1 MKKVW
6 TRMICSVLLFACC
19 ILPSTAMAV
28 EGKEANVIVTV
39 EHEEKDIFEM
49 YGNVFEESM
58 VKSRKSTVDL
68 SSGSVAF
75 TVGVLD
81 AGEKYTTDTYDI
93 SKSKIKVTLQSIGG
107 ASPHV
112 KVTLYKSSGVSVATS
127 TVNLP
132 WSTPLGG
139 GGSETVT
146 FSNLNSSTNYYAV
159 IENMDTVETGTIL
172 CVVKQGVSGEGR
184 WTVNFTVHLPSLVIT
199 VYPLRYA

>member
-19 ILPSTAMAV
+19 ILPSTATDLQFAEEVSKGIKKMLLDTEGIKAPWSV

-58 VKSRKSTVDL
+58 VESRKSTVDL

-172 CVVKQGVSGEGR
+172 CVVKQ
-184 WTVNFTVHLPSLVIT
+184 
-199 VYPLRYA
+199 A

>member
-81 AGEKYTTDTYDI
+81 AGRNI
-93 SKSKIKVTLQSIGG
+93 LQIHMIYQR
-107 ASPHV
+107 ARLKLHCRV
-112 KVTLYKSSGVSVATS
+112 
-127 TVNLP
+127 
-132 WSTPLGG
+132 
-139 GGSETVT
+139 
-146 FSNLNSSTNYYAV
+146 
-159 IENMDTVETGTIL
+159 
-172 CVVKQGVSGEGR
+172 
-184 WTVNFTVHLPSLVIT
+184 
-199 VYPLRYA
+199 

>member
-58 VKSRKSTVDL
+58 VESRKSTVDL

-81 AGEKYTTDTYDI
+81 AGEKYYKNQLSRNPKAKT
-93 SKSKIKVTLQSIGG
+93 
-107 ASPHV
+107 V
-112 KVTLYKSSGVSVATS
+112 KV
-127 TVNLP
+127 
-132 WSTPLGG
+132 
-139 GGSETVT
+139 
-146 FSNLNSSTNYYAV
+146 
-159 IENMDTVETGTIL
+159 
-172 CVVKQGVSGEGR
+172 
-184 WTVNFTVHLPSLVIT
+184 
-199 VYPLRYA
+199 

>member
-58 VKSRKSTVDL
+58 VESRKSTVDL

-81 AGEKYTTDTYDI
+81 AGEKYTTDTYD
-93 SKSKIKVTLQSIGG
+93 KDRTD
-107 ASPHV
+107 H
-112 KVTLYKSSGVSVATS
+112 
-127 TVNLP
+127 
-132 WSTPLGG
+132 
-139 GGSETVT
+139 GGSGRYGQPLLRTHAGR
-146 FSNLNSSTNYYAV
+146 YDY
-159 IENMDTVETGTIL
+159 DTE
-172 CVVKQGVSGEGR
+172 C
-184 WTVNFTVHLPSLVIT
+184 
-199 VYPLRYA
+199 

>member
-39 EHEEKDIFEM
+39 EHEEKDIFERST
-49 YGNVFEESM
+49 VLLRLSTILEESM
-58 VKSRKSTVDL
+58 VESRKSTVDL

-172 CVVKQGVSGEGR
+172 CVVKQ
-184 WTVNFTVHLPSLVIT
+184 
-199 VYPLRYA
+199 A

>member
-58 VKSRKSTVDL
+58 VESRKSTVDL

-75 TVGVLD
+75 YGWGSRCW
-81 AGEKYTTDTYDI
+81 GEI
-93 SKSKIKVTLQSIGG
+93 
-107 ASPHV
+107 
-112 KVTLYKSSGVSVATS
+112 
-127 TVNLP
+127 
-132 WSTPLGG
+132 
-139 GGSETVT
+139 
-146 FSNLNSSTNYYAV
+146 YY
-159 IENMDTVETGTIL
+159 
-172 CVVKQGVSGEGR
+172 
-184 WTVNFTVHLPSLVIT
+184 
-199 VYPLRYA
+199 RYI

>member
-1 MKKVW
+1 M
-6 TRMICSVLLFACC
+6 
-19 ILPSTAMAV
+19 
-28 EGKEANVIVTV
+28 
-39 EHEEKDIFEM
+39 
-49 YGNVFEESM
+49 
-58 VKSRKSTVDL
+58 
-68 SSGSVAF
+68 
-75 TVGVLD
+75 
-81 AGEKYTTDTYDI
+81 
-93 SKSKIKVTLQSIGG
+93 QSIGG

-172 CVVKQGVSGEGR
+172 CVVKQISKAEAALLICTPFTGHPVGGVLLCGTRMSTKGN
-184 WTVNFTVHLPSLVIT
+184 V
-199 VYPLRYA
+199 

>member
-58 VKSRKSTVDL
+58 VESRKSTVDL

-93 SKSKIKVTLQSIGG
+93 SKS
-107 ASPHV
+107 
-112 KVTLYKSSGVSVATS
+112 
-127 TVNLP
+127 LP

-172 CVVKQGVSGEGR
+172 CVVKQ
-184 WTVNFTVHLPSLVIT
+184 
-199 VYPLRYA
+199 A

>member
-58 VKSRKSTVDL
+58 VESRKSTVDL

-93 SKSKIKVTLQSIGG
+93 SKSKIKVAITTPRIIAHVTKRSDRTKTLKIPNKII
-107 ASPHV
+107 AIP
-112 KVTLYKSSGVSVATS
+112 
-127 TVNLP
+127 
-132 WSTPLGG
+132 
-139 GGSETVT
+139 
-146 FSNLNSSTNYYAV
+146 
-159 IENMDTVETGTIL
+159 I
-172 CVVKQGVSGEGR
+172 
-184 WTVNFTVHLPSLVIT
+184 
-199 VYPLRYA
+199 

>member
-39 EHEEKDIFEM
+39 EHEEKDIFE
-49 YGNVFEESM
+49 SM
-58 VKSRKSTVDL
+58 VESRKSTVDL

-172 CVVKQGVSGEGR
+172 CVVKQ
-184 WTVNFTVHLPSLVIT
+184 
-199 VYPLRYA
+199 A

>member
-1 MKKVW
+1 M
-6 TRMICSVLLFACC
+6 
-19 ILPSTAMAV
+19 
-28 EGKEANVIVTV
+28 
-39 EHEEKDIFEM
+39 
-49 YGNVFEESM
+49 
-58 VKSRKSTVDL
+58 
-68 SSGSVAF
+68 
-75 TVGVLD
+75 GVLD

-172 CVVKQGVSGEGR
+172 CVVKQ
-184 WTVNFTVHLPSLVIT
+184 
-199 VYPLRYA
+199 A

>member
-58 VKSRKSTVDL
+58 VESRKSTVDL

-81 AGEKYTTDTYDI
+81 AGEKYNI

-172 CVVKQGVSGEGR
+172 CVVKQ
-184 WTVNFTVHLPSLVIT
+184 
-199 VYPLRYA
+199 A